1 MRLSRTGTE
10 LERGY
15 QLAILLFAMATGMSS
30 SVHADEET
38 GWQGTPFVE
47 PPSWKENVPQLP
59 AYPEND
65 RLLEFPADLPGYDFR
80 VFIDPD
86 SLSVG
91 GDRVVRYTLVIVSSS
106 GARNISFEG
115 VHCGK
120 HEYRRYA
127 YGFDGAWKPIE
138 ASPWQKVTDNGMD
151 HYRYI
156 LYWDYLC
163 NPLRTNLDAE
173 VMIRRIRRSSGSTFH
188 E

>member
-1 MRLSRTGTE
+1 MRPSRTGNE
-10 LERGY
+10 IERGFR
-15 QLAILLFAMATGMSS
+15 LAVLLFVIATGIFGGAR
-30 SVHADEET
+30 ADEEK

-47 PPSWKENVPQLP
+47 PPPWKENVPQLP
-59 AYPEND
+59 VYPQND
-65 RLLEFPADLPGYDFR
+65 RLLEFPADAPGYDFH

-106 GARNISFEG
+106 GARNVSFEG

-127 YGFDGAWKPIE
+127 YGFEGTWHPID
-138 ASPWQKVTDNGMD
+138 ASPWQRVTNDGMD
-151 HYRYI
+151 HYRYV

-163 NPLRTNLDAE
+163 NPLRTNLDAGE
-173 VMIRRIRRSSGSTFH
+173 MIRRIRSSSGSAFH